1 MLHHL
6 ARYTEKGI
14 WIECG
19 ERLWVLVKKILEA
32 SGEGG
37 ESVFANSFLYAFI
50 FQLTMGMNC
59 P

>member
-6 ARYTEKGI
+6 FRDAENGI
-14 WIECG
+14 WIRCG

-37 ESVFANSFLYAFI
+37 ESVFANSFLYTFN
-50 FQLTMGMNC
+50 FQ
-59 P
+59 